1 MLSLKLIN
9 WIVTNQTN
17 KQLNVQTKTQGTLI
31 GKKKNIVPTESR
43 DKGRVTLN
51 WINIMSFHCLSFVW
65 YPSIICRLQSMHLD
79 SAHME
84 FSTEVLTIL
93 LFEFSWTKLKM
104 SNENFWMLLW
114 FKFTAQL
121 VIWMLI
127 VISLIV
133 GKLCNRIPS
142 DENKTWNKTVRWWTK
157 CHMYKEQIMLET
169 YHRLLLLRGWRKL
182 SLWQ

>member
-31 GKKKNIVPTESR
+31 GKKKNIVPAESR
-43 DKGRVTLN
+43 YKGRVTLN

-84 FSTEVLTIL
+84 FSTEVLTIYPA
-93 LFEFSWTKLKM
+93 
-104 SNENFWMLLW
+104 LW
-114 FKFTAQL
+114 IFMNQIKNVEWKFL
-121 VIWMLI
+121 NVIV
-127 VISLIV
+127 VI
-133 GKLCNRIPS
+133 
-142 DENKTWNKTVRWWTK
+142 
-157 CHMYKEQIMLET
+157 
-169 YHRLLLLRGWRKL
+169 
-182 SLWQ
+182 